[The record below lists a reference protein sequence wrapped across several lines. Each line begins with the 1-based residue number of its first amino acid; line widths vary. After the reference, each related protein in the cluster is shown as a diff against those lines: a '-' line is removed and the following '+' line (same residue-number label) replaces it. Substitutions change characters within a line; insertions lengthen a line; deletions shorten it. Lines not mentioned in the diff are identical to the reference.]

1 MEMFRTVAL
10 PGVEG
15 VAEPDSQVWVREGYD
30 SIQRPYNEM
39 LDRASKLDDL
49 EALILVHQDLELLD
63 DSLID
68 RVRPLLAEPR
78 VGLIGL
84 FGGRDI
90 PAHTWSETADRYGRS
105 MTPTIAI
112 HHSRG
117 AHEVEVVDGALL
129 VIAPWVV
136 RMVRFDERLAR
147 DFHGYDV
154 DFSLRVRAAGGRVIC
169 SDIPY
174 LHQMSRPWTDIEA

>member
-10 PGVEG
+10 PGVER
-15 VAEPDSQVWVREGYD
+15 VAEPD
-30 SIQRPYNEM
+30 
-39 LDRASKLDDL
+39 
-49 EALILVHQDLELLD
+49 
-63 DSLID
+63 
-68 RVRPLLAEPR
+68 AEPQ

-117 AHEVEVVDGALL
+117 AHEVEVVDGALSFTF
-129 VIAPWVV
+129 APV
-136 RMVRFDERLAR
+136 
-147 DFHGYDV
+147 
-154 DFSLRVRAAGGRVIC
+154 S
-169 SDIPY
+169 
-174 LHQMSRPWTDIEA
+174 